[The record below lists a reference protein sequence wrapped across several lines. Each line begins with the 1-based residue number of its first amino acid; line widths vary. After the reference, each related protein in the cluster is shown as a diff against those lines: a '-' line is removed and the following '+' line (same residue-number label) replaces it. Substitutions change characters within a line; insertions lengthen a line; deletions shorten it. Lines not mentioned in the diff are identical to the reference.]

1 MIFHNHHYSVDEG
14 NFQNLNL
21 MLQQFDKFQL
31 ISVFDYGRVFKLEG
45 ALYGIIFESLLT
57 YYLTN
62 MKNNFNFYQEK
73 QRI

>member
-1 MIFHNHHYSVDEG
+1 MKE

-31 ISVFDYGRVFKLEG
+31 ISVFDYGRVFKLDG
-45 ALYGIIFESLLT
+45 VLYGIIFESLFT

-62 MKNNFNFYQEK
+62 MKKNFDFYQE
-73 QRI
+73 